1 MRNKIIIKI
10 IAFTMSIVL
19 SLLFLSRVYNKK
31 EFKKFNNIPNKIKIA
46 NLGSS
51 HGQFSFLYEGE
62 LEKEAFNFGL
72 PAQPFYYDYK
82 FLEKYQSRFQ
92 KNSIVV
98 IPITIFSF
106 YQGNNLEKY
115 NERYSKY
122 FSYKELYKVGFSEYF
137 LSRYFGI
144 LTGEDRFFWSVYNK
158 IKCFSKEESGVSSKA
173 NIKNVQLTVHMHL
186 NHSENPETDRDYLK
200 QILMFCK
207 KNAFTPV
214 LVRTPVTYAYNS
226 FLNKDV
232 EEKRLEDNLKIV
244 LDSLDFKVKYLD
256 YSKDIRFSNNLEY
269 FYDADHLNSTGARKF
284 TNIFL
289 QDIGYEELEEK
300 QNGID

>member
-31 EFKKFNNIPNKIKIA
+31 ELKKFNNIPKKIKIA

-72 PAQPFYYDYK
+72 PSQPFYYDYK
-82 FLEKYQSRFQ
+82 FLERYKNRFQ
-92 KNSIVV
+92 KDSIVV

-158 IKCFSKEESGVSSKA
+158 IKYFSKEESGVSSKA
-173 NIKNVQLTVHMHL
+173 NIKNVQLTVNMHL
-186 NHSENPETDRDYLK
+186 NHSENPEVDREYLK
-200 QILMFCK
+200 QILNFCK
-207 KNAFTPV
+207 ENNLKAI
-214 LVRTPVTYAYNS
+214 LVRTPVTYAYNNI
-226 FLNKDV
+226 LTRNI
-232 EEKRLEDNLKIV
+232 EEERINNHLKIV
-244 LDSLDFKVKYLD
+244 FDSLDFKVKYLD
-256 YSKDIRFSNNLEY
+256 YSKDIRISNNLEY

-289 QDIGYEELEEK
+289 QDIDFEGIVGEK
-300 QNGID
+300 E